1 MSDLTALLL
10 LPVLC
15 GIISTSTAASSAS
28 RKCEDSLATPLPYSS
43 FTSSSVFDQ
52 AYGAGY
58 AKLNRKQGAG
68 GWSPLD
74 TNRNQW
80 LQVDLG
86 SRKQVVTIVTQGRYS
101 SSDWTS
107 KYRLLYSDTQKNWR
121 PYLQDGNI
129 WTFEGNVNSEGV
141 VRHELQHT
149 ILARYIRFIPVE
161 WSRKGRIGVRLDLY
175 GCSYW
180 ADVISFDGH
189 GVISY
194 RFRSKKMKFVKD
206 VISLKFRTTARDGV
220 LLHGEGQQGDYI
232 SLELRRARL
241 QLSIN
246 LGSNQYGS
254 IQGHTS
260 VTSGSLLDD
269 DHWHSVVIERYRRN
283 INFTLDHHTQ
293 QFRTNGEF
301 DHLDLDYE
309 INFGGLPVSVK
320 PSSGG
325 RENFVGCMEGITY
338 NGDNITNL
346 VRRKKVDTSSF
357 RNLTFSCAES
367 NSVSVFFNST
377 SFLRL
382 PGQTYSDTLA
392 VSLSFRTW
400 NPNGLLM
407 YTTLADS
414 WVELGLTE
422 GKVTFLMRHDTKKL
436 RIDISSGSGLN
447 DGLWHSVHL
456 TALEYYAMLTVDGDE
471 ASTVR
476 TTIPIYIQTGG
487 TYYFGGYF
495 LNTNTGSLQRSFQ
508 GCMQMIH
515 VDDHPADLRAV
526 EQGLIGSF
534 ENVSLDMCAIIDRCV
549 PNPCEHSG
557 RCSQT
562 WDTFSCNCNGTGYTG
577 ATCHTPMYQQSC
589 EEYKHQGKSSGSY
602 WIDPDGSGSIAPF
615 RVSCDMTEEN
625 VWTTLKNNL
634 SPQTSVTSAEQE
646 GKAVLQ
652 ITYNVTDEQ
661 VLLVTSSAEY
671 CEQYV
676 AYACRMSR
684 LLNTPDGSPFTWW
697 VGRANERHSYWG
709 GSGPGIQKCSC
720 GIEHNCTDPKH
731 YCNCDA
737 DLRSWREDAGL
748 LVYKDHLPVSQ
759 VVVGDTGRAGSE
771 AKLTVGALRCQGDRN
786 YWNAASFSS
795 PASYLHF
802 PSFREETSTDIS
814 FYFKTSSTHGVFLEN
829 LGTTDFLHIELR
841 GGSVVF
847 FSFDVGSERVELS
860 VRSPV
865 PLNDDQ
871 WHRVEAEKN
880 IKEAVLQ
887 LNGQYREVR
896 LSPPQGHTKLEY
908 YSDLYIGASSGQRG
922 FLGCMRALKINGVTI
937 DLEERAKVAPGVNPG
952 CQGHC
957 NSFGMHCRNGGT
969 CVEQYNGYSCD
980 CSLTAYDGPFCTDDV
995 GGYFET
1001 GTLVRYDFPPEAGAS
1016 ALREEKSLSGVGVP
1030 SEANLTQEELVFSFS
1045 TSSAPS
1051 ILVYVSS
1058 RTQDYLA
1065 VVLRHNGTLQIRYS
1079 LGGLTEPYTI
1089 DVDHRNMANGQP
1101 HSVNITRN
1109 LREIRLQLDH
1119 YPVSTHTLP
1128 EASDTQL
1135 NLVKSIF
1142 LGKVFETGQIDPI
1155 LIERYNTPGF
1165 VGCLSRVQFN
1175 SVAPLKAALRSG
1187 LAAPVSTLGIL
1198 VPSNC
1203 GASPLTIS
1211 PMASASDPWHLEA
1224 AGAVFP
1230 FNEDKTSED
1239 GVDRNSAI
1247 IGGIIS
1253 MVIFTVLCIMV
1264 FVIRHM
1270 FRHKGSYHT
1279 NEAKGAESADCADA
1293 AIIVNDPAFTET
1305 IDESK
1310 KEWFI

>member
-1 MSDLTALLL
+1 MLRLIDYSK
-10 LPVLC
+10 LPVGVNPCDRL
-15 GIISTSTAASSAS
+15 
-28 RKCEDSLATPLPYSS
+28 DSLATPLPYSS
-43 FTSSSVFDQ
+43 FSSSSIYGRG
-52 AYGAGY
+52 YGAGY

-74 TNRNQW
+74 TDRYQW

-86 SRKQVVTIVTQGRYS
+86 SRKQVVAIVTQGRYNS
-101 SSDWTS
+101 FDWTS
-107 KYRLLYSDTQKNWR
+107 KYRLLYSDTPKNWR

-129 WTFEGNVNSEGV
+129 WTFEGNINSEGI
-141 VRHELQHT
+141 VRHELQHA
-149 ILARYIRFIPVE
+149 ILARYIRFIPLD
-161 WSRKGRIGVRLDLY
+161 WSREGRVGVRLEFY

-194 RFRSKKMKFVKD
+194 RFRSKKMKIIKD
-206 VISLKFRTTARDGV
+206 VISLKFRTTAGEGV

-232 SLELRRARL
+232 SLELHRAKL

-283 INFTLDHHTQ
+283 VNFTLDHHTQ

-301 DHLDLDYE
+301 DNLDLDYE
-309 INFGGLPVSVK
+309 ISFGGLPVSAK
-320 PSSGG
+320 PSLGG
-325 RENFVGCMEGITY
+325 KENFVGCMEGITY
-338 NGDNITNL
+338 NGDNITSL
-346 VRRKKVDTSSF
+346 VRRKKVDTTTF
-357 RNLTFSCAES
+357 RNLTFFCAES
-367 NSVSVFFNST
+367 NSFPVFFNST

-382 PGQTYSDTLA
+382 LGQSDSDTLS

-407 YTTLADS
+407 FTALADG
-414 WVELGLTE
+414 WVEVGLTE
-422 GKVTFLMRHDTKKL
+422 GKVTVYMNVTQKKNT
-436 RIDISSGSGLN
+436 RIDVSSGSGLN
-447 DGLWHSVHL
+447 DGQWHSVHL
-456 TALEYYAMLTVDGDE
+456 NALENYAMLTVDGDE

-476 TTIPIYIQTGG
+476 TAIPIQIQTGG

-495 LNTNTGSLQRSFQ
+495 LHTNARSLQRSFQ

-515 VDDHPADLRAV
+515 IDDHLADLRAV
-526 EQGLIGSF
+526 EQGLIGTF

-549 PNPCEHSG
+549 PNHCEHGG

-562 WDTFSCNCNGTGYTG
+562 WDTFNCNCSGTGYTG
-577 ATCHTPMYQQSC
+577 ATCHTSLYQQSC
-589 EEYKHQGKSSGSY
+589 VEYKHQGKSSGSY

-615 RVSCDMTEEN
+615 RVNCEMAEER
-625 VWTTLKNNL
+625 VWTTLRNNL
-634 SPQTSVTSAEQE
+634 SPQTAISKADQE

-661 VLLVTSSAEY
+661 VHH
-671 CEQYV
+671 
-676 AYACRMSR
+676 
-684 LLNTPDGSPFTWW
+684 
-697 VGRANERHSYWG
+697 RHFYWG

-737 DLRSWREDAGL
+737 DLRTWLVEDAGL

-759 VVVGDTGRAGSE
+759 VVIGDTSRAGSE
-771 AKLTVGALRCQGDRN
+771 AKLTIGPLKCQGDRN
-786 YWNAASFSS
+786 YWNAASFTS
-795 PASYLHF
+795 PASFLHF
-802 PSFREETSTDIS
+802 PSYTGETGTDIS

-829 LGTTDFLHIELR
+829 LGSASAIHIELR
-841 GGSVVF
+841 GGSVIL

-860 VRSPV
+860 VHSPV

-887 LNGQYREVR
+887 LNGKYREIR
-896 LSPPQGHTKLEY
+896 PTPPQGHAKQEF
-908 YSDLYIGASSGQRG
+908 YSDLYVGASSGQRG
-922 FLGCMRALKINGVTI
+922 FLGCMRALKINGMTF
-937 DLEERAKVAPGVNPG
+937 DLEERAKITSGVNPG

-957 NSFGMHCRNGGT
+957 SSYGMHCRNGGK

-1001 GTLVRYDFPPEAGAS
+1001 GTLVRYDFLPELGPF
-1016 ALREEKSLSGVGVP
+1016 ALQEMKSLSVVGIP
-1030 SEANLTQEELVFSFS
+1030 SEANLTKEELVFSFS
-1045 TSSAPS
+1045 TYSAPS
-1051 ILVYVSS
+1051 ILVYISS
-1058 RTQDYLA
+1058 RTQDYVA
-1065 VVLRHNGTLQIRYS
+1065 VVLRHNGTLQIRYR

-1089 DVDHRNMANGQP
+1089 DIDHRNMANGQP

-1109 LREIRLQLDH
+1109 LREIQLQLDH
-1119 YPVSTHTLP
+1119 YPVSTYTLP
-1128 EASDTQL
+1128 EASDTEF

-1165 VGCLSRVQFN
+1165 VGCLSKVQLN

-1187 LAAPVSTLGIL
+1187 MTAPVSTHGIL

-1211 PMASASDPWHLEA
+1211 PMASASDPWHIEA
-1224 AGAVFP
+1224 AGAAFP
-1230 FNEDKTSED
+1230 FSEDKAIGD

-1253 MVIFTVLCIMV
+1253 TVIFTVLCIMV